1 MYDLVG
7 THLMKIRTTDL
18 SKRPFNLPDETTYA
32 IYVDSLNDSLG
43 RCTQDSVRKNL
54 FVDMHRMG
62 FINRYNDDGISVGP
76 FERSKIKYVSL
87 SEFGLE
93 FVQKANNIFLQNM
106 LYTRAIDTLTFGLA
120 DELLEITEL
129 NNLITE
135 IEFQFFFS
143 YLNKTLNGTFYTKG
157 ILIEYIKEFRSMSK
171 YQRECVIEVVK
182 DYCNPNAFYGNKKQK
197 RDFHNW
203 HNETQQIFMLMAQTV
218 YFDKLKDGLVIKVGA
233 NGIFENEIKLK
244 RSLAQKRQYF
254 KEHSVS
260 KQIGFELHHII
271 PLCWAKT
278 QNEFSLLDVWENMIY
293 IDGYSHSQISQNNNL
308 NVILKFNDLDIDLI
322 DLKDKIVQCKY
333 KVNVDYA
340 IDKQKVMITYNTQ
353 IRNSL

>member
-1 MYDLVG
+1 MG
-7 THLMKIRTTDL
+7 ATIQTD
-18 SKRPFNLPDETTYA
+18 
-32 IYVDSLNDSLG
+32 
-43 RCTQDSVRKNL
+43 
-54 FVDMHRMG
+54 
-62 FINRYNDDGISVGP
+62 
-76 FERSKIKYVSL
+76 
-87 SEFGLE
+87 
-93 FVQKANNIFLQNM
+93 
-106 LYTRAIDTLTFGLA
+106 
-120 DELLEITEL
+120 
-129 NNLITE
+129 
-135 IEFQFFFS
+135 
-143 YLNKTLNGTFYTKG
+143 
-157 ILIEYIKEFRSMSK
+157 
-171 YQRECVIEVVK
+171 
-182 DYCNPNAFYGNKKQK
+182 
-197 RDFHNW
+197 
-203 HNETQQIFMLMAQTV
+203 
-218 YFDKLKDGLVIKVGA
+218 
-233 NGIFENEIKLK
+233 ENEIKLK

-340 IDKQKVMITYNTQ
+340 IDKQNVMITYNTQ